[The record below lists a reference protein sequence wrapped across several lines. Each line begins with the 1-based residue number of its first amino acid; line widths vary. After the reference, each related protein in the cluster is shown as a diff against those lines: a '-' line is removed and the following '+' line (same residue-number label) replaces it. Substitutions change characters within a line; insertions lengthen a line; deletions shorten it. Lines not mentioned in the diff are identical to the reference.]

1 VKNSSQAPGWRGLA
15 LCAGVLAVAVAAAPP
30 AWAAEPAAPR
40 DVPVLLF
47 FWGVGCPSCEAA
59 EPLVTRLAA
68 QVRGL
73 HVERIEV
80 RRDPEGRRR
89 ILAEAA
95 RLGIAAPGIP
105 LFVVGDRWVIGYA
118 PGTTDEAVLALIG
131 ASTGASAASPQ
142 PAVELADLPLL
153 GRVDPVGVPLLAL
166 TAVVGIADGFNPCAF
181 WVLLVLL
188 GLLGRVRSR
197 GRVLL
202 LGGAFVVVSG
212 LVYFGFMSAWSSLFA
227 LAGGAGW
234 VTILLGGAL
243 LVMGLVN
250 LKDVFW
256 WKQGPS
262 FVIPDSAKPALYRRM
277 RAVANAAGWPAALGG
292 VLVLAALANLV
303 ELGCTVGLP
312 AMYTR
317 VLALHA
323 ELAPWQRVSWI
334 ALYNVFYVVP
344 LALVVVAWALTL
356 HRFALSEKGAR
367 VLKGLS
373 GLLLVVSGGALLALG
388 LR

>member
-1 VKNSSQAPGWRGLA
+1 
-15 LCAGVLAVAVAAAPP
+15 
-30 AWAAEPAAPR
+30 
-40 DVPVLLF
+40 
-47 FWGVGCPSCEAA
+47 
-59 EPLVTRLAA
+59 
-68 QVRGL
+68 
-73 HVERIEV
+73 
-80 RRDPEGRRR
+80 
-89 ILAEAA
+89 
-95 RLGIAAPGIP
+95 
-105 LFVVGDRWVIGYA
+105 VIGYTR
-118 PGTTDEAVLALIG
+118 GVTDEAVLALARAAAGTAGSHGTEVRAFG
-131 ASTGASAASPQ
+131 AGAAATVP
-142 PAVELADLPLL
+142 PATVPDTAEVPLL
-153 GRVDPVGVPLLAL
+153 GRIDPARASLLAL
-166 TAVVGIADGFNPCAF
+166 TAVVGLADGFNPCAF

-202 LGGAFVVVSG
+202 LGGAFVAVSG
-212 LVYFGFMSAWSSLFA
+212 IVYFGFMTAWSGLFA
-227 LAGGAGW
+227 LAGGAAW
-234 VTILLGGAL
+234 VSLVLGGAL

-256 WKQGPS
+256 FKQGPS
-262 FVIPDSAKPALYRRM
+262 LVIPEAAKPALYRRM
-277 RAVANAAGWPAALGG
+277 RAVASAAGWPAALGG
-292 VLVLAALANLV
+292 VLVLATLANLV

-323 ELAPWQRVSWI
+323 ELAPWQRVAWV

-373 GLLLVVSGGALLALG
+373 GALLVVSGAALLAAG